1 MHVVGQQPRVK
12 GATQRH
18 FFMGTTNLPR
28 DFPAKITRS
37 GTKNMVQILYQH
49 SVAQNRGTRIN
60 SEIWAAKE
68 FLKFV
73 RPLGSPPYPR
83 LLPRPAARAPPA
95 ACCPLLATRCPLHAA
110 RTCLARPVASTHATV
125 ATVARR
131 SHSDARQVRTWR
143 AAFFYGHHEPTQ
155 EHFGPESFLL

>member
-1 MHVVGQQPRVK
+1 MVFRSSTPPLAVAVILCGFYWDFRPSRSVWYQNH
-12 GATQRH
+12 
-18 FFMGTTNLPR
+18 GTN
-28 DFPAKITRS
+28 FVPAFR
-37 GTKNMVQILYQH
+37 GTKSRYQNKFGNLGG
-49 SVAQNRGTRIN
+49 Q
-60 SEIWAAKE
+60 E

-110 RTCLARPVASTHATV
+110 RTCLTRPVASTHATV

-131 SHSDARQVRTWR
+131 SHSDARQVRTWC
-143 AAFFYGHHEPTQ
+143 ASKCASAPQ
-155 EHFGPESFLL
+155 QQ